1 LANHAQKFLHR
12 QGALVDARV
21 ASAEVPQE
29 QNAGALC
36 NICIILHRRAT
47 LTFRLALLLEGQ
59 NISAVGD
66 AVEQIAAGKEQ
77 ISRLPGAF
85 KFITVLPS
93 ALAAPNQLVAP
104 NCERGCATGVHSGH
118 GS

>member
-1 LANHAQKFLHR
+1 MANHAQKFLHR

-29 QNAGALC
+29 QNAGAFC